1 MRKRKGAV
9 ILALAMMLL
18 LVPVMAQAGTWRQ
31 NYIGWWWQEA
41 DGSWPSNEWKSING
55 NWYLFDAD
63 GYIRY
68 GWYWDGTNW
77 YYLGGKSDGAMKTG
91 WQVVNGNWYYMY
103 KDGRMAVCGSRMQS
117 KASGSSLE
125 TGGGIAIRTEVIQ
138 QITGKPLIIR
148 SIILTKM
155 AGCRPAGRRSMESGI
170 IWDQQVV
177 ER

>member
-63 GYIRY
+63 GYIRLSVM
-68 GWYWDGTNW
+68 DGT
-77 YYLGGKSDGAMKTG
+77 GMEQTG
-91 WQVVNGNWYYMY
+91 TIW
-103 KDGRMAVCGSRMQS
+103 AE
-117 KASGSSLE
+117 SL
-125 TGGGIAIRTEVIQ
+125 TEQ
-138 QITGKPLIIR
+138 
-148 SIILTKM
+148 
-155 AGCRPAGRRSMESGI
+155 
-170 IWDQQVV
+170 
-177 ER
+177 

>member
-103 KDGRMAVCGSRMQS
+103 KDGRMAANTWIGSCYVNGSGVDPECSQKPVDPVRKPVVVSPSGRKLYS
-117 KASGSSLE
+117 K
-125 TGGGIAIRTEVIQ
+125 
-138 QITGKPLIIR
+138 
-148 SIILTKM
+148 
-155 AGCRPAGRRSMESGI
+155 
-170 IWDQQVV
+170 
-177 ER
+177 

>member
-91 WQVVNGNWYYMY
+91 
-103 KDGRMAVCGSRMQS
+103 
-117 KASGSSLE
+117 
-125 TGGGIAIRTEVIQ
+125 
-138 QITGKPLIIR
+138 
-148 SIILTKM
+148 
-155 AGCRPAGRRSMESGI
+155 
-170 IWDQQVV
+170 
-177 ER
+177 